1 MVLKAAMDLRKWF
14 SRRVSDLQPELAN
27 CGEPSSQNFVCRKED
42 DASRSG
48 LIVDDLTS
56 GKTKVCENLTL
67 LPDDFH
73 CSKNLIQT
81 LGIASYQC
89 SVLLFISKFLVFTT

>member
-1 MVLKAAMDLRKWF
+1 VVLKAAMDLRKWF